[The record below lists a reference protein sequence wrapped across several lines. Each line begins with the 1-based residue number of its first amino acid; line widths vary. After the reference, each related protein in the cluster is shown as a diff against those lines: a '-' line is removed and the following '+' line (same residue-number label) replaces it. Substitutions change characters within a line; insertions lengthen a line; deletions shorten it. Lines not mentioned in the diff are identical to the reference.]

1 MTCKNRFKALLLIAA
16 TLACSEATMAN
27 NLSVK
32 ASIDSTVIWMG
43 EQTRI
48 HLELSQD
55 ADQQVL
61 QPLLADTVTAAL
73 EILDISTPDTTKLG
87 NNKLSIRQEV
97 LVTSFDSGFYYIP
110 PFRYVIEED
119 TFYTTSL
126 SLKVLPIEVDT
137 TQGGFDIKGTQQP
150 RFVLTDY
157 LPDAIYLWLA
167 LLLALIVAGGIYWW
181 RKIRK
186 NGEEEIDPI
195 ELLPPHVRAIQALE
209 ATKAEKL
216 WQSGREKEYY
226 TRITDTLRLYLQQRY
241 DINALE
247 LTTYQTLLLVRKAIE
262 DKEVYNYLKEVLELA
277 DFVKFAKM
285 IPLAD
290 ENEQSLRRAFSIV
303 EMTKEEA
310 EVEEDTAETDETPLE
325 ESETPS

>member
-1 MTCKNRFKALLLIAA
+1 MTCKNRFKTLLLIAT
-16 TLACSEATMAN
+16 TLVCSEMALAN

-32 ASIDSTVIWMG
+32 ASIDSTAIWMG

-55 ADQQVL
+55 ADQQVQ
-61 QPLLADTVTAAL
+61 QPLLVDTVTAAVEIL
-73 EILDISTPDTTKLG
+73 EISAPDTTKLG
-87 NNKLSIRQEV
+87 NNKLAIRQEV

-119 TFYTTSL
+119 TFYTSSL
-126 SLKVLPIEVDT
+126 SLKVLPLEVDT
-137 TQGGFDIKGTQQP
+137 AQGGFDIKGTQQP
-150 RFVLTDY
+150 RFVLTDF

-167 LLLALIVAGGIYWW
+167 LLLALIIAGGIYWW
-181 RKIRK
+181 RKHR
-186 NGEEEIDPI
+186 NQGVEEIDPI

-216 WQSGREKEYY
+216 WQNGREKEYY

-241 DINALE
+241 NINALE
-247 LTTYQTLLLVRKAIE
+247 LTSYEILLLVRKAVE
-262 DKEVYNYLKEVLELA
+262 EKEAYNYLKEVLELA

-285 IPLAD
+285 TPLAE

-303 EMTKEEA
+303 EMTKEE
-310 EVEEDTAETDETPLE
+310 EIEEETQPEETPQE

>member
-1 MTCKNRFKALLLIAA
+1 MTCKNRFKTLLLIATTLLCGEMA
-16 TLACSEATMAN
+16 TAN

-55 ADQQVL
+55 ADKQVQ
-61 QPLLADTVTAAL
+61 QPLLVDTVTAAVEIL
-73 EILDISTPDTTKLG
+73 EISAPDTTKQG
-87 NNKLSIRQEV
+87 NNKLTIRQEV

-110 PFRYVIEED
+110 PFRYVIDED
-119 TFYTTSL
+119 TFYTSSL
-126 SLKVLPIEVDT
+126 SLKVLPVEVNT
-137 TQGGFDIKGTQQP
+137 EEGGFDIKGIQQP

-181 RKIRK
+181 RKQRNK
-186 NGEEEIDPI
+186 EGGEIDPI

-216 WQSGREKEYY
+216 WQNGREKEYY

-241 DINALE
+241 GINALE
-247 LTTYQTLLLVRKAIE
+247 LTSYETLLLVRKAVE

-285 IPLAD
+285 TPLAE

-303 EMTKEEA
+303 EMTKEE
-310 EVEEDTAETDETPLE
+310 EVIEEETPQE

>member
-1 MTCKNRFKALLLIAA
+1 MTCKNRFNILLCLLVALA
-16 TLACSEATMAN
+16 TSGVAMAN

-43 EQTRI
+43 EQTLI
-48 HLELSQD
+48 HLELTQD
-55 ADQQVL
+55 AEQQVQ
-61 QPLLADTVTAAL
+61 QPLLSDTITAAI
-73 EILDISTPDTTKLG
+73 EIINVATPDTTKLSG
-87 NNKLSIRQEV
+87 NKLSIHQEV

-110 PFRYVIEED
+110 PFRYVIDKD
-119 TFYTTSL
+119 TFYTSSL
-126 SLKVLPIEVDT
+126 SLKVLPVEVDT
-137 TQGGFDIKGTQQP
+137 TQAGFDIKGTQQP

-157 LPDAIYLWLA
+157 LPDGIYMWST
-167 LLLALIVAGGIYWW
+167 LLLLLLIAGGIYWW
-181 RKIRK
+181 KKLQNREKV
-186 NGEEEIDPI
+186 EIDPI

-226 TRITDTLRLYLQQRY
+226 TRITDTLRLYLAQRY

-247 LTTYQTLLLVRKAIE
+247 LTTYETLQLVRKGVE

-285 IPLAD
+285 KPLAD

-303 EMTKEEA
+303 EITKE
-310 EVEEDTAETDETPLE
+310 VEPEIEMEKVPE
-325 ESETPS
+325 ENPETPS